1 MSETTIAG
9 RMNTIR
15 AQIAAACALSKRDPQ
30 SVTLIAVSKTHPAER
45 VIEAAHAGIT
55 HFGEN
60 RVEESAKIALANA
73 AVPGLTWHMIGHVQS
88 RKAEDITA
96 TYDWVH
102 SVDSLKIAE
111 RYARFAAARGKT
123 LPILLEINISG
134 EASKEGYA
142 AHGWQVDAKVR
153 TALWDAVRGIVAL
166 PNLQVRGLMTVAPI
180 ANDSEQVRPVFR
192 ALRELRDALAME
204 FPGAAW
210 DTLSMGMTDDY
221 AVAIEEGATMIR
233 IGRAIFGERGAL

>member
-1 MSETTIAG
+1 MSDTTIAQRVEG
-9 RMNTIR
+9 IR
-15 AQIAAACALSKRDPQ
+15 AQIAAACARSDRNPQ
-30 SVTLIAVSKTHPAER
+30 SVTLIAVSKTHPAQR

-60 RVEESAKIALANA
+60 RVEEAAKIALANA

-111 RYARFAAARGKT
+111 RYARFAAARGKL
-123 LPILLEINISG
+123 LPVLLEINISG

-142 AHGWQVDAKVR
+142 AHRWQDDAAVR
-153 TALWDAVRGIVAL
+153 AALWDAVRGIVAL

-180 ANDSEQVRPVFR
+180 ADDSEQVRPTFH
-192 ALRELRDALAME
+192 ALRDLRDALAIE